1 MYKVDIENKKLISI
15 PAASYSDLNL
25 RERFDIQE
33 WIAETPDILGENLMI
48 ISKELI
54 LPSGKRLDL
63 LAVDKEGT
71 LVIIELK
78 RDYSGSDLEWQAIKY
93 ASYCS
98 SFSTDDIYKYFA
110 EYLGTDSD
118 DAQVKIED
126 FINSELEDLNQS
138 QRIILVA
145 KDFHSEVISAV
156 LWLRESEIDI
166 ECIRLTPYFD
176 QQGGLFINPEI
187 IIPLP
192 EAKDYIQKKESKQ
205 KERKHSGKSSF
216 SLEKSNLEPDELMTQ
231 IVESLNRPGD
241 LTPRLRAFLEL
252 ISQEDRIYSRDEVK
266 QGLYEAGVGTD
277 IGQSGRYLSNISQ
290 FLTKK
295 SNPHLRQVIEFDTG
309 GAHGETKDNY
319 RIISEYRDLI
329 KQALEKTSQEN
340 IEESELYQHRQAD
353 EE

>member
-1 MYKVDIENKKLISI
+1 MYKVDIENKELISI
-15 PAASYSDLNL
+15 PATSYSELNL

-33 WIAETPDILGENLMI
+33 WIAVTPEILGEKLMI

-54 LPSGKRLDL
+54 LPSGRRLDL
-63 LAVDKEGT
+63 LAVDKEGK

-98 SFSTDDIYKYFA
+98 SFSSDEIYKYFA

-126 FINSELEDLNQS
+126 FINNELEDLNQS

-145 KDFHSEVISAV
+145 KEFHSEVASAV

-176 QQGGLFINPEI
+176 QKGGLFINPEI

-205 KERKHSGKSSF
+205 KERKHDGKGSF
-216 SLEKSNLEPDELMTQ
+216 SLEKSNLEPDELKAQ
-231 IVESLNRPGD
+231 IVESLNRPSD
-241 LTPRLRAFLEL
+241 LTPRFRAFLEL
-252 ISQEDRIYSRDEVK
+252 IIQEDRIYSRDEVK
-266 QGLYEAGVGTD
+266 QGLYEAGFGTD

-295 SNPHLRQVIEFDTG
+295 SNPHLRQAIEFETG
-309 GAHGETKDNY
+309 GAHGEIKDNY
-319 RIISEYRDLI
+319 RIIYEYRELI
-329 KQALEKTSQEN
+329 KQALEETSQEGR
-340 IEESELYQHRQAD
+340 EESEFN
-353 EE
+353 